1 MMNTQTGI
9 SLSAFFGS
17 RQGKAASAQVV
28 VVMSITLRLAVISLA
43 VLLGACASSPPPQPR
58 VVQRPVVYAPPQV
71 LSQAAEDV
79 LFRALGLVGTPY
91 RWGGNT
97 PDSGFD
103 CSGLIGY
110 VYRDAAG
117 ISLPRSTRD
126 MIVMGVPNV
135 GREQL
140 QSGDLVFFAT
150 SGGSQVSHAGIYVGE
165 GRFVHAPATGGTVK
179 LDSLDKPYW
188 QKAYLNAKRV
198 IQPSNLAQN
207 AQLHN

>member
-1 MMNTQTGI
+1 MTMSARFTLI
-9 SLSAFFGS
+9 LFAALLS
-17 RQGKAASAQVV
+17 
-28 VVMSITLRLAVISLA
+28 
-43 VLLGACASSPPPQPR
+43 ACASRTPPA
-58 VVQRPVVYAPPQV
+58 PVVRAPIVFGSPQAA
-71 LSQAAEDV
+71 SPEAEDV

-117 ISLPRSTRD
+117 ISLPRTTRE
-126 MIVMGVPNV
+126 MITMQAADV
-135 GREQL
+135 GKEGL

-150 SGGSQVSHAGIYVGE
+150 NGGSQVSHAGIYVGE

-179 LDSLDKPYW
+179 LDSLSKAYW
-188 QKAYLNAKRV
+188 QKAYLSAKRV
-198 IQPSNLAQN
+198 LQPEHLARN
-207 AQLHN
+207 P

>member
-1 MMNTQTGI
+1 
-9 SLSAFFGS
+9 
-17 RQGKAASAQVV
+17 VV
-28 VVMSITLRLAVISLA
+28 T
-43 VLLGACASSPPPQPR
+43 
-58 VVQRPVVYAPPQV
+58 APPQV

-117 ISLPRSTRD
+117 ITLPRSTRD
-126 MIVMGVPNV
+126 MIVIRAPDVKLD
-135 GREQL
+135 QL

-165 GRFVHAPATGGTVK
+165 GRFVHAPASGGTVK
-179 LDSLDKPYW
+179 LDSLNKPYW

-198 IQPSNLAQN
+198 IQASDLAQN
-207 AQLHN
+207 AH

>member
-1 MMNTQTGI
+1 
-9 SLSAFFGS
+9 L
-17 RQGKAASAQVV
+17 QVV
-28 VVMSITLRLAVISLA
+28 VFMTLPVRLIVVSLA
-43 VLLGACASSPPPQPR
+43 LLLAACASPPPPAPKR
-58 VVQRPVVYAPPQV
+58 VAPKPVVSAPSDFSSP
-71 LSQAAEDV
+71 LADDV
-79 LFRALGLVGTPY
+79 LVRAIGLVGTPY

-126 MIVMGVPNV
+126 MITLRGPDIN
-135 GREQL
+135 RSQL
-140 QSGDLVFFAT
+140 QTGDLVFFAT
-150 SGGSQVSHAGIYVGE
+150 SGGSNVSHAGIYVGE

-188 QKAYLNAKRV
+188 QKAWLNAKRV
-198 IQPSNLAQN
+198 IQPSSLARQ
-207 AQLHN
+207 